1 MARKLK
7 HSRWSYAEDRRVLEL
22 AASSKSL
29 EEIAN
34 RMNRKPET
42 IRKVAIRWEF
52 RCLTPGDGP
61 RRRENESRSLK
72 PPLDFRARRAP
83 SRLDPI
89 R

>member
-7 HSRWSYAEDRRVLEL
+7 HSRWSYVEDRRVLEL

-42 IRKVAIRWEF
+42 IRKVAIR
-52 RCLTPGDGP
+52 LGVSLHDA
-61 RRRENESRSLK
+61 RRRSK
-72 PPLDFRARRAP
+72 AKGK
-83 SRLDPI
+83 
-89 R
+89 

>member
-42 IRKVAIRWEF
+42 IRKVAIR
-52 RCLTPGDGP
+52 LGVSLPDA
-61 RRRENESRSLK
+61 RRRSK
-72 PPLDFRARRAP
+72 AKGK
-83 SRLDPI
+83 
-89 R
+89 